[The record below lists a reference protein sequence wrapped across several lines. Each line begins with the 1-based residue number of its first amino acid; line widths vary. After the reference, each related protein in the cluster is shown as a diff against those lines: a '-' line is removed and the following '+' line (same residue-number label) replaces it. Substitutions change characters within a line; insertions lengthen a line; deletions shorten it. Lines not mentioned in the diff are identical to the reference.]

1 MKTDDFKEEARQTE
15 STDSAAVKN
24 AGNLSGK
31 GTLYVLVG
39 IPGSG
44 KSTAGARYG
53 TVYSSD
59 DIREKLFGDPG
70 LQYEEKSVKKYLRR
84 IKPELSQE
92 ELDSLSEKDLIAAGN
107 SMVFSRLNRDVK
119 KALINGENV
128 VYDATSLTPKT
139 RKAILKKFAGLYDK
153 AIAIFANTDLEEAKR
168 RNAGRERMVPD
179 EVIEKMHSQLR
190 APDLS
195 EGFDEVIEI

>member
-1 MKTDDFKEEARQTE
+1 MKTDNSNDMKGRANSE
-15 STDSAAVKN
+15 SVRTPGAALASCK
-24 AGNLSGK
+24 GN
-31 GTLYVLVG
+31 LYVLVG

-59 DIREKLFGDPG
+59 DIREKLFGDSA
-70 LQYEEKSVKKYLRR
+70 LQFEEKAVKEYLHR
-84 IKPELSQE
+84 IKPELRQE
-92 ELDSLSEKDLIAAGN
+92 ELDTLSEKDLIAAGN

-119 KALINGENV
+119 KALQRGEDV

-139 RKAILKKFAGLYDK
+139 RKAILKKFAGLYDHTV
-153 AIAIFANTDLEEAKR
+153 AIFVNTDLEEAKR
-168 RNAGRERMVPD
+168 RNAGRERKVPD
-179 EVIEKMHSQLR
+179 EVIEKMYSQLR
-190 APDLS
+190 APDVS